1 MSIEGT
7 ATWLA
12 STDPFLPQ
20 ASEVW
25 LYTWSPLV
33 HLAVGLMVGAILL
46 LCIVI
51 KEDFILAFLVTKF
64 KGGESAEEE
73 EEVVLPEMDK
83 PKVD

>member
-1 MSIEGT
+1 MPSPTIIN
-7 ATWLA
+7 
-12 STDPFLPQ
+12 PFLLQ

-33 HLAVGLMVGAILL
+33 HLAVGLMVGGILL

-64 KGGESAEEE
+64 KGRESVDDLESEEE
-73 EEVVLPEMDK
+73 EIVLPEMEK

>member
-1 MSIEGT
+1 M
-7 ATWLA
+7 
-12 STDPFLPQ
+12 
-20 ASEVW
+20 W

-33 HLAVGLMVGAILL
+33 HLAVGLMVGGILL

-64 KGGESAEEE
+64 KGGESVDEEESEEE
-73 EEVVLPEMDK
+73 EIVLPEMDK